1 MKRLRRK
8 LPARERG
15 SVAVE
20 CAIVIPI
27 FLFMLSGMLFFG
39 RLFWHYTVIQKAAHD
54 AARFL
59 ATAPL
64 RDMMAANGADVP
76 LALVASKIAS
86 DEIAELNPGGLV
98 FVPSI
103 QCFVGTPT
111 YWDSKCYGDK
121 VPQKILARVKL
132 QVTDP
137 FLDAYTAEFTDG
149 NPIQIEAVMA
159 TDWVGN

>member
-86 DEIAELNPGGLV
+86 DEIAELNPG
-98 FVPSI
+98 
-103 QCFVGTPT
+103 
-111 YWDSKCYGDK
+111 DSKCYGDK